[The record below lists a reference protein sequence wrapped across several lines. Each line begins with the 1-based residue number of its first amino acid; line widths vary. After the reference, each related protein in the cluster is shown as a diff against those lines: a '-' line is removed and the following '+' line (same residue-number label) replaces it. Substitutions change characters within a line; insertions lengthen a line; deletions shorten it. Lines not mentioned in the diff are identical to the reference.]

1 MANARMKQLA
11 ASLRAGAGADIWY
24 DADSYDG
31 DSYDGDGDAE
41 ASTLIADTQAAMEE
55 AAALLERLAAE
66 GDASADTPVI

>member
-1 MANARMKQLA
+1 MANAHMKQLA
-11 ASLRAGAGADIWY
+11 ASLRAGASADIWY
-24 DADSYDG
+24 DA

-66 GDASADTPVI
+66 GDNATDTPVI